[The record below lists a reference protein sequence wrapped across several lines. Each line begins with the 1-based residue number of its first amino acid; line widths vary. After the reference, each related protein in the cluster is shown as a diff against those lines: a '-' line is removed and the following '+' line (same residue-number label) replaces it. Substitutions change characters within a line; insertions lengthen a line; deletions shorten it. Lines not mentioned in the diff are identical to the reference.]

1 MIGLYLPPLPPNQ
14 ETFVEYRI
22 TVTQHE
28 SGIKDGIFYSESKL
42 VNPTIPNPYY
52 NNPFWKG
59 NK

>member
-28 SGIKDGIFYSESKL
+28 SGIKDGVFYSESKL

-52 NNPFWKG
+52 INPF
-59 NK
+59 